1 MKQERLI
8 KFLKTNKKLKTLL
21 WGVYFPLF
29 IFVELAIA
37 VWQNGGSL
45 SWDAPILLAIHQTAR
60 AQLDAFAATLT
71 ELGNYEG
78 VVPATAVIVI
88 VLLFLRRR
96 QQSIYLLTAILGC
109 YILSPTVKLLLHR
122 ARPSLWESAYPLPS
136 DYAFPSGHAM
146 SSMTLVVALVVLSW
160 NYRWRW
166 LVLIAGS
173 LFVIAIAWT
182 RLYLGV
188 HFPSDV
194 LAGWML
200 SISWA
205 IGISLLFPPRQT
217 EASN

>member
-1 MKQERLI
+1 MKQEQLI
-8 KFLKTNKKLKTLL
+8 KTKKKIKTLL
-21 WGVYFPLF
+21 LGVYFPLL
-29 IFVELAIA
+29 IFVALAIA

-45 SWDAPILLAIHQTAR
+45 SWDAPILLAIHQTA
-60 AQLDAFAATLT
+60 QTHLDTFAARLT
-71 ELGNYEG
+71 DLGNYEG
-78 VVPATAVIVI
+78 VVPVTLVIAI
-88 VLLFLRRR
+88 ILLILKRR

-109 YILSPTVKLLLHR
+109 YILSPTVKILLHR
-122 ARPSLWESAYPLPS
+122 ARPSLWQSAYPLPS

-146 SSMTLVVALVVLSW
+146 SSMTLVVALMVLSW

-166 LVLIAGS
+166 LVSIAGS

-200 SISWA
+200 SIAWA
-205 IGISLLFPPRQT
+205 MGISLLFPPRQSEELGT
-217 EASN
+217 RH

>member
-1 MKQERLI
+1 M
-8 KFLKTNKKLKTLL
+8 NKKFKTLL
-21 WGVYFPLF
+21 LGVYFPLL

-45 SWDAPILLAIHQTAR
+45 SWDAPILLAIHQTAQTR
-60 AQLDAFAATLT
+60 LDAFAATLT
-71 ELGNYEG
+71 ELGTYGG
-78 VVPATAVIVI
+78 VLPATATI
-88 VLLFLRRR
+88 VLILLCLRRW
-96 QQSIYLLTAILGC
+96 QQSIYLLSAVLGC
-109 YILSPTVKLLLHR
+109 YVLSPTVKLLLHR

-146 SSMTLVVALVVLSW
+146 SSMTFAIALVVLSW

-166 LVLIAGS
+166 LVFIAGS

-200 SISWA
+200 SIAWA
-205 IGISLLFPPRQT
+205 IGMSLLFPPRQS
-217 EASN
+217 EALDIGTRH